1 MYKKSVS
8 YLTVLFISFLLCS
21 CSILTSIEKEQLI
34 RHYSDKNNFI
44 ECTGE
49 VTYVNFANRNGVFLE
64 IEGIEPD
71 IFSDTS
77 FVIRGYNVD
86 IVKSN
91 NICDEI
97 CVCDII
103 TFISDPEYFGDG
115 YIMPIVGLSKGNK
128 VYLNFDVGYKEYMSY
143 LYNR

>member
-1 MYKKSVS
+1 MYKKLIS

-77 FVIRGYNVD
+77 FAIRGYNVD

-97 CVCDII
+97 CVGDII

-128 VYLNFDVGYKEYMSY
+128 VYLNFDVGYEEYMSY
-143 LYNR
+143 LRKQ

>member
-1 MYKKSVS
+1 MYKKLVS
-8 YLTVLFISFLLCS
+8 FLTILSISFLFCS
-21 CSILTSIEKEQLI
+21 CGILTSIEKEQLI
-34 RHYSDKNNFI
+34 WHYSDKNNFI

-49 VTYVNFANRNGVFLE
+49 VTHVNFSNQNGLFLE
-64 IEGIEPD
+64 IEGIKPD

-77 FVIRGYNVD
+77 FEIRGYNID

-97 CVCDII
+97 CVGDVI
-103 TFISDPEYFGDG
+103 TFVSDPEYFGDG

-128 VYLNFDVGYKEYMSY
+128 VYLDFDVGYDKYMSY
-143 LYNR
+143 LRKR

>member
-1 MYKKSVS
+1 MYKKLISC
-8 YLTVLFISFLLCS
+8 LTAFFISSLLCS
-21 CSILTSIEKEQLI
+21 CNILTSIEKEQLI

-49 VTYVNFANRNGVFLE
+49 VTYVNFANQNEVFLE
-64 IEGIEPD
+64 IEGIDPD
-71 IFSDTS
+71 VFSDTS
-77 FVIRGYNVD
+77 FTIKGYNVD

-97 CVCDII
+97 CVGDII

-143 LYNR
+143 LHKR

>member
-8 YLTVLFISFLLCS
+8 YLTVLFISFLFCS

-97 CVCDII
+97 CVACI
-103 TFISDPEYFGDG
+103 F
-115 YIMPIVGLSKGNK
+115 
-128 VYLNFDVGYKEYMSY
+128 
-143 LYNR
+143 